1 MFSYLQMP
9 FLQAL
14 GYAIT
19 NSIWQMFLLWLIV
32 WLVSSI
38 ARQSSHTKYITAVSA
53 QVAGFVWFLTTCQF
67 YYRHCYAASVQ
78 AEQLADGHSAVY
90 LRNIVSGSDGILSF
104 LVRTEESLPY
114 LSLAYLILLL
124 YLVVKWIQNFR
135 FTKVLSFS
143 GLENIDDR
151 WQAFVNEMSDK
162 LNIMQSVKI
171 HLSSIAKSPLTIGYL
186 KPIILLPVASLN
198 HLTTEQLEAV
208 ILHELA
214 HIKRADYII
223 NLMLSIGEIIMFFNP
238 FTRLIS
244 CSIQKERENCCDDW
258 VLQNQYSA
266 GMYAEALL
274 RIACL
279 HREGFQMSA
288 ASQQKGELLQRVKR
302 IVQPSEKK
310 FSYRHQAT
318 AMMFIAGLLFC
329 IAWLQPDDTDYQK
342 ANTDY
347 ARTEDKKVVIT
358 PVIAQI
364 DNPFFNGAS
373 LLNSSIHDDV
383 MESLA
388 QWDKATVDSAVATGS
403 KQAQIALDKVAPV
416 VMETMS
422 SANWRRVVKEATE
435 SASRS
440 LQNIKLQSPGF
451 ISQPFIDSAFLVQT
465 INTALSKTNHLAEVQ
480 AGLDAAKNELA
491 KLQQDKTLNI
501 GFSFSDDF
509 LNQLSINALASL
521 QNFHFE
527 DLQDSI
533 TAVTDRIK
541 QVNEEQKRKAKER
554 AEKQTNLLR
563 QIQERKNKIMAI
575 TDKRKLPPPPAMPQ
589 KREDFEEMAQPDTT
603 GSYDVADEIQ
613 PASYNRPV
621 SEPVVRYNNNSSQ
634 NKTAKTIHITTKSS
648 DKKIINIV
656 IEIRQ

>member
-19 NSIWQMFLLWLIV
+19 NSIWQMFLLWLIA

-38 ARQSSHTKYITAVSA
+38 AKQSSHVKYVTAASA
-53 QVAGFVWFLTTCQF
+53 QVAGFLWFLTTCQF
-67 YYRHCYAASVQ
+67 YYRHCYAASLQ
-78 AEQLADGHSAVY
+78 ADQMAGGNSVVY
-90 LRNIVSGSDGILSF
+90 LRSVVSGSDGILSF
-104 LVRTEESLPY
+104 LVKTEEVLPY
-114 LSLAYLILLL
+114 LSLAYLILLV

-135 FTKVLSFS
+135 FTKLLSAS
-143 GLENIDDR
+143 GLEVIDGK
-151 WQAFVNEMSDK
+151 WQAFVNEMADK
-162 LNIMQSVKI
+162 LSIMQSVKI

-186 KPIILLPVASLN
+186 KPVILLPIASLN

-223 NLMLSIGEIIMFFNP
+223 NLLLSVAEMIMFFNP

-244 CSIQKERENCCDDW
+244 RSIQKERENCCDDW
-258 VLQNQYSA
+258 VLQHQYSA

-279 HREGFQMSA
+279 QREGFQMSV

-342 ANTDY
+342 TNAGY

-358 PVIAQI
+358 PMIAQI

-373 LLNSSIHDDV
+373 LLNSSLHDDV

-388 QWDKATVDSAVATGS
+388 QWDKAAADSAVAKGS
-403 KQAQIALDKVAPV
+403 DEAQLALDKAAPV
-416 VMETMS
+416 VMATMS
-422 SANWRRVVKEATE
+422 SGNWQRIVKEATE

-440 LQNIKLQSPGF
+440 IQNIKLQSPEF
-451 ISQPFIDSAFLVQT
+451 ISQPFIDSAFLLQT
-465 INTALSKTNHLAEVQ
+465 INTALSKTNYLAEAQ
-480 AGLDAAKNELA
+480 AGLDAAKKELE
-491 KLQQDKTLNI
+491 KLQHDK
-501 GFSFSDDF
+501 SFSSFNFSSDN
-509 LNQLSINALASL
+509 LNQLSVNALASL
-521 QNFHFE
+521 QNIHF
-527 DLQDSI
+527 DVIQDSVI
-533 TAVTDRIK
+533 AATERMK
-541 QVNEEQKRKAKER
+541 QVNGEQNRKAKEQIQKQVLML
-554 AEKQTNLLR
+554 KQTGER
-563 QIQERKNKIMAI
+563 QARLMAI
-575 TDKRKLPPPPAMPQ
+575 TDKRKLPPAPPAIPGEP
-589 KREDFEEMAQPDTT
+589 EDFEEAPIPDTT
-603 GSYDVADEIQ
+603 GTYDSYDDMQ
-613 PASYNRPV
+613 PAAYNL
-621 SEPVVRYNNNSSQ
+621 SFTEPALHYNNSWQ
-634 NKTAKTIHITTKSS
+634 NRTAKTIHITTNSS
-648 DKKIINIV
+648 NNKTINIV